1 VGTNALVLGARVHAA
16 SLHDRDGGQRLL
28 DDTSP
33 SRSAAVAPR
42 AGGETTRLA
51 GAAEEVGRGED
62 FRVVGA
68 GAGAGQGLRAIAG
81 AMIYWAIMSRIMLRA
96 PRRSVP
102 SGCSEHDW
110 ECGFKAL
117 CKTVSRGRVEPR
129 EYSPNAIPG
138 LCGGPGLECYGFPG
152 PPWLLRERVA
162 EADTPEAI
170 EKRRRGTA
178 ATTGPGPKDWR
189 HLAVQVML
197 RCAAAQA
204 LPVGNSNA
212 SSDSGYISIE

>member
-1 VGTNALVLGARVHAA
+1 MHWYSVHG
-16 SLHDRDGGQRLL
+16 SM
-28 DDTSP
+28 
-33 SRSAAVAPR
+33 PR
-42 AGGETTRLA
+42 ACTTETMGRGFSMTPRHPDRRPWRHGL
-51 GAAEEVGRGED
+51 EEKPRGLQVLPRRWVVGRT
-62 FRVVGA
+62 FA
-68 GAGAGQGLRAIAG
+68 WLGQARGPAKDYERSPETAG

-102 SGCSEHDW
+102 SRCSEQDW

-138 LCGGPGLECYGFPG
+138 LCGGPGLGCYGFPG

-162 EADTPEAI
+162 EVDTPEAI

-178 ATTGPGPKDWR
+178 ATPGPGLKDWR